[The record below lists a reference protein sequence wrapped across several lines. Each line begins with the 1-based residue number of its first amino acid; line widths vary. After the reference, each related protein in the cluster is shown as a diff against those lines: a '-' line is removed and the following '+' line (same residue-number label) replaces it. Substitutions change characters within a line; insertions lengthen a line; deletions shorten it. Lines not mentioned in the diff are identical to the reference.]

1 MKRLSVIIP
10 MFNVEDYLERC
21 IRSLENQDIPADDY
35 EIICI
40 NDGSPD
46 NCKEIIQLLQKE
58 FTNIVLVDQENQ
70 GVSIARNNGIA
81 IAGGKYLLMIDPDDY
96 VAENSLRGVLE
107 YADKADLEVM
117 YLGFAI
123 HDQKERIIWQT
134 DYSKTAGTV
143 FTGVEGYYADRRDD
157 TRDPDRSWAMLYRS
171 DLIER
176 YRIRYPEKV
185 PYLEDGLFLVKVFAT
200 ANATGFMD
208 FVFYRR
214 TVRPGSATNSSLF
227 YSEKA
232 VNGFITA
239 ANDLRKFGNEHL
251 FSGTQK
257 ELINHGIV
265 NFVLLSLFPLVR
277 VRSFGRFITT
287 RRKLKRQGYEK
298 LDTSG
303 VAEPYLTYAKMYNV
317 SPLLFAVSY
326 WSNLL
331 KRKVSASTG
340 RGG

>member
-10 MFNVEDYLERC
+10 MYNVEDYVERC
-21 IRSLENQDIPADDY
+21 IRSLENQDIRHDEY

-46 NCKEIIQLLQKE
+46 NCREVIKLLQRQ

-70 GVSIARNNGIA
+70 GVSIARNNGIS

-96 VAENSLRGVLE
+96 VVENSLREVLE

-123 HDQKERIIWQT
+123 HTHEGQIVWQT
-134 DYSKTAGTV
+134 DYSKAAGAV
-143 FTGVEGYYADRRDD
+143 LAGVEGYYASRRND

-171 DLIER
+171 DLIGN
-176 YRIRYPEKV
+176 YRIRYPENV

-208 FVFYRR
+208 FVFYNR
-214 TVRPGSATNSSLF
+214 TIRPGSATNSSLF
-227 YSEKA
+227 YSERA
-232 VNGFITA
+232 VAGFITA
-239 ANDLRKFGNEHL
+239 ANDLKKFGNDYE
-251 FSGTQK
+251 FSGKQK

-265 NFVLLSLFPLVR
+265 NFVLLSLFPLIRARSIVR
-277 VRSFGRFITT
+277 FVKTI
-287 RRKLKRQGYEK
+287 RKLEREGYK
-298 LDTSG
+298 KINISG
-303 VAEPYLTYAKMYNV
+303 VAEPYLSYAKKYNK